1 MRFNELLPEQQ
12 VDEGPLGQAVAK
24 GVGSAVKGVGALSG
38 GIRGA
43 WDAAKQGYQSGRAAV
58 SGQPA
63 PQQAAAPAI
72 SGVSKA
78 QPTGAAAAAIDKT
91 QQAVDQQS
99 QAQAN
104 QTMFAQIQANID
116 KLDTKGKQNI
126 LKFLQQSLKQPQQEP
141 LQSPLSDKE
150 REAHRAAG
158 GKFDGQTGAPI
169 PIQPAQATQEPA
181 ATPADTAQVAATAA
195 PAQEPAATPAA
206 EPTQVAQATPA
217 AEPAATAAPA
227 QEPAATAT
235 EPTEPAQAAQEPAAT
250 PAEPAATAAP
260 AQTSRAQGGGK
271 IAGQLSQT
279 PGAIKKRQAR
289 AAAKGQAEPA
299 QQRAASQAEI
309 DAERD
314 RVMGNFT
321 DSILRSKDSLKE
333 ALAKKVIQQKRKMF
347 ESSLATR
354 QTSIYKK

>member
-24 GVGSAVKGVGALSG
+24 GVGSAVKGVGALAG

-63 PQQAAAPAI
+63 PQQAASPAI

-126 LKFLQQSLKQPQQEP
+126 LKLLQQSLKQPQQEP
-141 LQSPLSDKE
+141 QQSPLSDKE

-169 PIQPAQATQEPA
+169 PIQSAQATQEPA
-181 ATPADTAQVAATAA
+181 ATPADTAQAAA
-195 PAQEPAATPAA
+195 PAQTAQEPAATPAAEPTQVAQATPAA

-227 QEPAATAT
+227 QEPAAA
-235 EPTEPAQAAQEPAAT
+235 

-260 AQTSRAQGGGK
+260 AQTGRAQGGGK

-289 AAAKGQAEPA
+289 AAAKAPAEPA
-299 QQRAASQAEI
+299 QQRASTQAEI

-333 ALAKKVIQQKRKMF
+333 ALAKKVNQQKRKMF
-347 ESSLATR
+347 ESSLVAK